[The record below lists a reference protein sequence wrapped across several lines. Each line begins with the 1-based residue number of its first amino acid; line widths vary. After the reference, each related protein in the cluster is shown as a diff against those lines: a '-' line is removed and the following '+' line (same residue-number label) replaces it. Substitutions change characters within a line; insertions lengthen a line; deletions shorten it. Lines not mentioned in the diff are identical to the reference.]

1 MIPVKLKLT
10 NFISH
15 SDTEIDFTDISALCL
30 YGDNG
35 AGKTSI
41 IDGILYALY
50 SRTSRGKDESLIR
63 SGERKLQVELLFE
76 VEGRKYLVK
85 KEKEFGKPK
94 EAYLYLVE
102 DEATDLLATGER
114 VDHYIENMLG
124 MDYNT
129 FTSTCFLLQDNA
141 YKFILATPS
150 DRYRVLFDILGL
162 EVYQDYK
169 KTASSLKREMEGKVD
184 LLENQIGEKKA
195 IVEGKQEIKKG
206 LEEVKDALKKLSE
219 RKKQTEINYIKGEK
233 ELSSLSA
240 SLSELQK
247 QIKAD
252 LPEEIL
258 KTKDKVKQYEKIL
271 QKRFVVQSALQEKAD
286 LNQEMTRLFEEEKEI
301 LKKYEW
307 IRDKLFSILQAESN
321 VRSSLDAAKSAAER
335 CLLEAE
341 KNKSRL
347 DEFQEVS
354 KLVDVVPCKAEGE
367 FASCML
373 IYNAV
378 KSRKEIPTLQEQLK
392 QLSAKADEYDQIV
405 LARKK
410 ELDDI
415 TSIRKQVEE
424 DERKLAKQLKE
435 VQTVKTK
442 LQRRLEELEKL
453 CNLQSQIASAEKALE
468 AEMEKLKNLE
478 QEMERIKQLKAK
490 EEQMILKLR
499 ETERMVKTLEQQV
512 YQLEVEEKTL
522 KDKASGLEAKLKIC
536 EEQEKEVKSLTLQLD
551 EFRKKAFIYSLLEE
565 AYDKIPRIMFA
576 SYLAAFEDKVNEILN
591 RLSDTGMQI
600 ELVTERQAKT
610 TKAVKNTLDIIV
622 SDVAGERPIGNFSG
636 GEKTRLALATTVA
649 LSELASQK
657 GGRKVLTLVVDE
669 PPGLDMQGHKDFA
682 MTVNQLIKE
691 GMFAKCIVI
700 SHSGELID
708 EFQQKIRVEKN
719 GEGISQVFVEKL

>member
-1 MIPVKLKLT
+1 MTPVKLRLT

-63 SGERKLQVELLFE
+63 SGERKLQVELSFE

-114 VDHYIENMLG
+114 VDHYIENLLG

-169 KTASSLKREMEGKVD
+169 KTASSLKREMEGKVS

-219 RKKQTEINYIKGEK
+219 RKKQTEMSYIKGEK

-252 LPEEIL
+252 LPEEIS
-258 KTKDKVKQYEKIL
+258 KTRDKVRQYEKIL
-271 QKRFVVQSALQEKAD
+271 QKRVVVQSALQERAD

-301 LKKYEW
+301 LKKYEG

-335 CLLEAE
+335 CLLEVE

-378 KSRKEIPTLQEQLK
+378 KSRKEIPTLQEQLR
-392 QLSAKADEYDQIV
+392 QLSAKADEYNQIV

-410 ELDDI
+410 ELDDMI
-415 TSIRKQVEE
+415 SIRKQVEE

-468 AEMEKLKNLE
+468 AEVEKLKNLE

-522 KDKASGLEAKLKIC
+522 KDKASELEAKLKIC

-576 SYLAAFEDKVNEILN
+576 NYLAAFEDKVNEILN

-600 ELVTERQAKT
+600 ALVTERQAKT

-708 EFQQKIRVEKN
+708 EFHQKIRVEKN